1 MTETILVSVKE
12 TETILVGEEETE
24 LVLVTELIQGM
35 AGATGAKGDP
45 GVGGGAIN
53 VSGVAGADL
62 GGHRFV
68 VASAGGWMY
77 ADNATVANAGLV
89 LGVTT
94 GAIVNGASGYITTE
108 GEITNTGWAFDIAKN
123 IFLGSTGLVT
133 QTPPS
138 TGVLTVVGVP
148 IDATTMYVRILKSI
162 LLN

>member
-1 MTETILVSVKE
+1 MTETILVS
-12 TETILVGEEETE
+12 TEETE
-24 LVLVTELIQGM
+24 LIFVAEHIQGI

-53 VSGVAGADL
+53 VSGIAGADL

-68 VASAGGWMY
+68 VASAGGWVY

-89 LGVTT
+89 LGITT
-94 GAIVNGASGYITTE
+94 GAIVNGAPGYVTAE
-108 GEITNTGWAFDIAKN
+108 GEITNTGWTFDITKN
-123 IFLGSTGLVT
+123 IFLGSIGLVT
-133 QTPPS
+133 QVPPS

-148 IDATTMYVRILKSI
+148 INTTTMYVRILKSI